1 MLDARVD
8 LMPQSWTTVF
18 TGPLSEVAVVRA
30 KLEARGIP
38 VFLPGETMRG
48 IGLMGDYGVE
58 LALEPNL
65 QVPSSALEE
74 ARTLIAERD
83 EDLPIRADEELLPQD
98 FFEADAA
105 PVTDPAVAKK
115 VATLSRCIVWGALF
129 PLGAPFSLWYLRP
142 YLQAT
147 KLLDPKPPM
156 YKATIAAG
164 CVAAFHV
171 LGAFLWIWMGTR

>member
-65 QVPSSALEE
+65 QVPSSALE
-74 ARTLIAERD
+74 
-83 EDLPIRADEELLPQD
+83 
-98 FFEADAA
+98 
-105 PVTDPAVAKK
+105 
-115 VATLSRCIVWGALF
+115 VWW
-129 PLGAPFSLWYLRP
+129 SVS
-142 YLQAT
+142 
-147 KLLDPKPPM
+147 
-156 YKATIAAG
+156 
-164 CVAAFHV
+164 CSSC
-171 LGAFLWIWMGTR
+171 